1 MLYKKKPICSV
12 IARIGLVFCL
22 VTIAIPASA
31 QTPDKSVLL
40 EFKACDR
47 ELRVSNDGTVVET
60 RHAITTERRLSATQ
74 MRKLRRVIA
83 RAPCLEQWKKWQ
95 QPSQSTAEVP
105 PIKDSNITAVTNFD
119 CVMEW
124 LSAGIGLDEV
134 QVTLYDADGK
144 VGPLPIYIV
153 CDHARAEYKRSA
165 RQNYPGPRFLKP
177 VWLRFLAEVSKTV
190 GGKSILEGCN
200 CWQ

>member
-1 MLYKKKPICSV
+1 MLYKSKAIYSAV
-12 IARIGLVFCL
+12 GRIGLVFCL
-22 VTIAIPASA
+22 VTIAIPVSA
-31 QTPDKSVLL
+31 QTPDKTMLL
-40 EFKACDR
+40 EFRACDR
-47 ELRVSNDGTVVET
+47 ELRVSNDGTVLEK
-60 RHAITTERRLSATQ
+60 RHGVKSGWRLSPAQ

-83 RAPCLEQWKKWQ
+83 RAPCLKEWKKWQ
-95 QPSQSTAEVP
+95 QPSQPTADAP
-105 PIKDSNITAVTNFD
+105 KIKDSNVTAVTNFD

-144 VGPLPIYIV
+144 VGPLPIYVV
-153 CDHARAEYKRSA
+153 CDHAREENKRSA
-165 RQNYPGPRFLKP
+165 RQNYSSPRFLKP
-177 VWLRFLAEVSKTV
+177 VWLRFLADVSKTV